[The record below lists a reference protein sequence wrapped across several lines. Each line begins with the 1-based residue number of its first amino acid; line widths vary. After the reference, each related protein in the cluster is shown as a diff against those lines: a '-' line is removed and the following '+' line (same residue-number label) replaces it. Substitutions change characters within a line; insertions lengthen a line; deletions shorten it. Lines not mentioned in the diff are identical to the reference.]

1 MLCRPDRDDCVV
13 AATRDEALQRAGPL
27 LRAGVPPPSSKARRH
42 RPPCCDAWHL
52 RCYRQPLPIALPMPL
67 VPGRVATGQ
76 AVLSAAPCERQSG
89 RMLAIHPTSAPG
101 LCAPLS
107 RSLGDLLCT
116 QFVNSL
122 DDSIATLLRRVD
134 RVRLVGCGTSG
145 RALRPRSPSPPGGRM
160 PGFPLDFERL
170 TAACRQA
177 VRCVC
182 VRDSAPRAPS
192 SLFHVL
198 TCWLRFSL
206 CTRGYSYKPL
216 HCR

>member
-1 MLCRPDRDDCVV
+1 MADRAALPLPCTCAGAGGPMLCRPDRDDCVL
-13 AATRDEALQRAGPL
+13 AATRDEALQCAGPL

-101 LCAPLS
+101 LGAPLS

-170 TAACRQA
+170 TAACA
-177 VRCVC
+177 GKPFDVYAYEIPLHVR
-182 VRDSAPRAPS
+182 PRAS
-192 SLFHVL
+192 S
-198 TCWLRFSL
+198 TC
-206 CTRGYSYKPL
+206 
-216 HCR
+216 

>member
-1 MLCRPDRDDCVV
+1 ML
-13 AATRDEALQRAGPL
+13 
-27 LRAGVPPPSSKARRH
+27 RR
-42 RPPCCDAWHL
+42 RIIR
-52 RCYRQPLPIALPMPL
+52 RCYRQPLPIALPMLL

-101 LCAPLS
+101 LGAPLS

-122 DDSIATLLRRVD
+122 DNSIATLLRRVD

-198 TCWLRFSL
+198 NSWLRFSL
-206 CTRGYSYKPL
+206 VYSRAYKPL
-216 HCR
+216 HSVECAAQHALRCAERWPFAAQHDAMCSVLCDDATGM